1 MKKLSGNK
9 FCLFIILLCCA
20 FQLISIQASADV
32 DSLQQVLNH
41 RLSQRSAYDQKK
53 VLTIEKFRSRL
64 AAQYNS
70 LDRRYENYDN
80 LYNAYKSYIH
90 DSAYVY
96 CKKLNHTA
104 ILLNDQKKIDL
115 SKIKMG
121 FVLISAGMFKEGLD
135 TLKQVNVTR
144 LTARERYE
152 YLFLQAR
159 SHFDLADYDKIS
171 DYYSRYNQI
180 GLNYCDSII
189 SNTQPQSYE
198 HLSAEG
204 LKSIRMQDYL
214 KAANVYEQILHLKQ
228 SYQDS
233 AINLSCLSF
242 TYFEL
247 KKTQLGLEYLIRAA
261 IIDNTHSTKEG
272 VALTNLANFLYQQGD
287 IKTAFSYI
295 NYAIDD
301 ANFYGARHREAQ
313 ISNIMPIIQSEKV
326 NGIEKQKTML
336 TVYASTITVLVVIVF
351 IFMFITL
358 RQLRKLRIADRVII
372 EQNADLNNANSSL
385 IAVNEELDRSNRSLS
400 RINTKLDE
408 ANLIKDEYIGNFFNI
423 HSDYIEKLDKLKRSI
438 EKNIKEKSYDD
449 ISLIL
454 KKLNTGF
461 ERENLSHSFDKVF
474 LNLFPNFVND
484 FNELFIAD
492 YRIELPHQHLLNTEL
507 RIFALIRLGIEENES
522 IAKIL
527 NYSVNT
533 IYTYKT
539 KVKNRSFIPN
549 DEFEDKIM
557 QIRGVKESA
566 D

>member
-1 MKKLSGNK
+1 MENTKYLK
-9 FCLFIILLCCA
+9 FLPFIFLFILVSISA
-20 FQLISIQASADV
+20 FADV
-32 DSLQQVLNH
+32 DSLQKVLNGK
-41 RLSQRSAYDQKK
+41 LSNRGIYDQKK
-53 VLTIEKFRSRL
+53 VQYIEKIRGDLYQS
-64 AAQYNS
+64 YSS
-70 LDRRYENYDN
+70 LQKRYENYDR
-80 LYNAYKSYIH
+80 LFNAYKSYIH

-96 CKKLNHTA
+96 CKKLNESA
-104 ILLNDQKKIDL
+104 RLLNDQKKIHI

-135 TLKQVNVTR
+135 TLKLVDVSKLEDR
-144 LTARERYE
+144 SKYE

-171 DYYSRYNQI
+171 DYYGKYNLI

-189 SNTQPQSYE
+189 KWAKPHSYE
-198 HLSAEG
+198 YLSALG
-204 LKSIRMQDYL
+204 LKSIRQQEYL
-214 KAANVYEQILHLKQ
+214 KASNVYEQILHLKQ

-233 AINLSCLSF
+233 AVNLSCLSF

-247 KKTQLGLEYLIRAA
+247 KKTQLGLENLIKAA

-272 VALTNLANFLYQQGD
+272 VALTNLANYLYQQGD
-287 IKTAFSYI
+287 IKTAFNYI

-326 NGIEKQKTML
+326 NGIEKQKNLL
-336 TVYASTITVLVVIVF
+336 TIYASTITLLVVIVF
-351 IFMFITL
+351 VFAFITL
-358 RQLRKLRIADRVII
+358 KQLKKLRIADRLII
-372 EQNADLNNANSSL
+372 EKNADLNFANDSL
-385 IAVNEELDRSNRSLS
+385 KIVNSELDKSNKSLS

-408 ANLIKDEYIGNFFNI
+408 ANLIKDEYIGYFFNI
-423 HSDYIEKLDKLKRSI
+423 HSSYIEKIDKLKRSI
-438 EKNIKEKSYDD
+438 EKNIKSGDYNE

-454 KKLNTGF
+454 KKLNTDL

-474 LNLFPNFVND
+474 LNLFPNFVSD
-484 FNELFIAD
+484 FNALFIED
-492 YRIELPHQHLLNTEL
+492 YQIELPAEHLLNTEL
-507 RIFALIRLGIEENES
+507 RIFALIRLGIDENET

-539 KVKNRSFIPN
+539 KVKNRSFVPN

-557 QIRGVKESA
+557 QIRAVKELLE
-566 D
+566 